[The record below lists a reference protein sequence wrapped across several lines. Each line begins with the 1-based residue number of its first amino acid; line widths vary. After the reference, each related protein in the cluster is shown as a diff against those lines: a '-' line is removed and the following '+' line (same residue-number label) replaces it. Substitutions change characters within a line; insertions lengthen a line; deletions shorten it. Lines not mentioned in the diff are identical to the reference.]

1 MRIRKPRFYSLNY
14 GNNFGDQMLDAD
26 LNARGESSKSRTMLQ
41 RISAIS
47 RLRLLTS
54 SLRKIA

>member
-1 MRIRKPRFYSLNY
+1 
-14 GNNFGDQMLDAD
+14 MLDGD